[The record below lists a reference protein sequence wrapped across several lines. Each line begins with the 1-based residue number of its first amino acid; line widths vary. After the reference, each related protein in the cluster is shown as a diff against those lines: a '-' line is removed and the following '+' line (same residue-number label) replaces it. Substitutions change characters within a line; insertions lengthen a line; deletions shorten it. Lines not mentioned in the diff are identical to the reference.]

1 MLWVCAWK
9 GNAKL
14 RFVSLDLGEWV
25 HCRINEF
32 RISFIIERVIVGHR
46 CKPGSCTFKAS
57 KRTYGINSY
66 VLLFVLMLSPTILS
80 INWFFSFIL
89 LRYLDGIQRNS
100 QASIFQNTMV
110 QRIFLYFFERKM
122 RGSGFWTILIYFV
135 YTGTSATVGA
145 FHWGGDS
152 SLTTGYEGERLGQ
165 NHWTDMPQGTRNESC
180 GHIRKWTSGLW
191 AWVQLRNI
199 RDMGCCN
206 FLNCLVGC

>member
-1 MLWVCAWK
+1 
-9 GNAKL
+9 
-14 RFVSLDLGEWV
+14 
-25 HCRINEF
+25 
-32 RISFIIERVIVGHR
+32 
-46 CKPGSCTFKAS
+46 
-57 KRTYGINSY
+57 
-66 VLLFVLMLSPTILS
+66 MLSPTILS

-89 LRYLDGIQRNS
+89 LRRLERIQRNS
-100 QASIFQNTMV
+100 QASIFRNTMV
-110 QRIFLYFFERKM
+110 QRIFLYCFERKM

-180 GHIRKWTSGLW
+180 GHIKKWTSGLW

-199 RDMGCCN
+199 RDRGCCSLSWCFVAN
-206 FLNCLVGC
+206 NRRRDRTLILMIFACELN